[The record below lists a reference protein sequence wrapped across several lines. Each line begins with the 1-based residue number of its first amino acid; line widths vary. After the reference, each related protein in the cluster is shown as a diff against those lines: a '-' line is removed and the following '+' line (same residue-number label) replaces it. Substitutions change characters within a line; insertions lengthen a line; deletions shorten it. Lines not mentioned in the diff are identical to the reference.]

1 MDWNYHI
8 IMIICL
14 IYIIVFYV
22 ILNCT
27 NHADDANWIYFEI
40 EKQYPLVFLLY
51 TLFSVPDE
59 GDSRNALLAHLA
71 KGNVSFCHHLASVS
85 VRPS

>member
-1 MDWNYHI
+1 MEGRSVGHN
-8 IMIICL
+8 
-14 IYIIVFYV
+14 
-22 ILNCT
+22 
-27 NHADDANWIYFEI
+27 FERDPPKDHPCQVWFNLVQG
-40 EKQYPLVFLLY
+40 ENQYPLVFLLY